1 MLPTS
6 QDKFTALTRA
16 SDQLAVTLFIGPE
29 GGFTDNEEN
38 LMGKYNIRTVN
49 FGSRILRAE
58 TAVIAGL
65 TACQQQ
71 WGDL

>member
-1 MLPTS
+1 MLPGDHPKINALKDIEGK
-6 QDKFTALTRA
+6 QALT
-16 SDQLAVTLFIGPE
+16 LLVGPE
-29 GGFTDNEEN
+29 GGFTDEEEQDM
-38 LMGKYNIRTVN
+38 LKQSVMPIS

-65 TACQQQ
+65 TACQQR